1 MLDVRGQ
8 TVRRSEEL
16 ADVLKRGDLIVV
28 NDAATWP
35 ASLRGTVRGRGI
47 EIRLTTGAFGP
58 GEVVL
63 AVAFGDGDW
72 RTRTEDRAAPPA
84 MIAGDVIAIEGIELV
99 VAQVRHP
106 RLVEVMMPRDDA
118 GIRALF
124 AAGRPVQYAHLARE
138 LAPWDVAT
146 AYGGRP
152 WAVEMPSA
160 GRPLSWRLLRAL
172 EARGVRV
179 AAITHAAGLSSTG
192 DLSLDATLPW
202 RERYDIPAETADL
215 IAATRARR
223 GRVIAI
229 GTTVVRALETAV
241 RSSIDGGVAAG
252 EGATDLILTAA
263 HRRRVVDGIVSGLHD
278 PHESHFRLLQAF
290 APRAALLDG
299 WRLARAHG
307 LRGHELGDL
316 QIIV

>member
-1 MLDVRGQ
+1 VRELGELPELLRDGDV
-8 TVRRSEEL
+8 
-16 ADVLKRGDLIVV
+16 IVV

-35 ASLRGTVRGRGI
+35 ASLRGTVRGR
-47 EIRLTTGAFGP
+47 EVELRLTTGAFGP
-58 GEVVL
+58 GDTVL
-63 AVAFGDGDW
+63 AVAFGGGDW

-84 MIAGDVIAIEGIELV
+84 MRPGDVVLIAGVELV
-99 VAQVRHP
+99 VASVRHP
-106 RLVEVMMPRDDA
+106 RLVELVMPGGDD
-118 GIRALF
+118 GIRTLF
-124 AAGRPVQYAHLARE
+124 AAGRPVQYAHLRHD

-160 GRPLSWRLLRAL
+160 GRPLSWRILRAL
-172 EARGVRV
+172 DARGVQV

-192 DLSLDATLPW
+192 DLALDATLPW
-202 RERYDIPAETADL
+202 RERFDIPETTADL
-215 IAATRARR
+215 IAAAKARR

-229 GTTVVRALETAV
+229 GTTVVRALETAATDRGV
-241 RSSIDGGVAAG
+241 RAG
-252 EGATDLILTAA
+252 EGATELILTAS

-278 PHESHFRLLQAF
+278 PHESHFRLLEAF
-290 APRAALLDG
+290 APRDALLDG
-299 WRLARAHG
+299 WQRARAHG